1 MTLLCMRCAGA
12 DCMCG
17 RLAWLVDFTGLA
29 AAPTAPAERCL
40 CPTEADDDVV
50 LEPKEG

>member
-1 MTLLCMRCAGA
+1 MMTLLCMRCAGA
-12 DCMCG
+12 DCTCG
-17 RLAWLVDFTGLA
+17 RLAWLVNFT

-50 LEPKEG
+50 LQLREG